1 MPLTADRQT
10 QLKSPGLKAYPV
22 KAGITI
28 YAGSIVMLDAT
39 GFAVP
44 GANTAS
50 CVCAGIARA
59 RAVGGATDGAV
70 WVQVE
75 APVIALLAA
84 TSITQAMV
92 GRAMYVVDDQT
103 IDDTAA
109 NVAAGMLMEFVSTT
123 SGWVLVK
130 GP

>member
-10 QLKSPGLKAYPV
+10 KLKIPGLKAYPV
-22 KAGITI
+22 KAATTI

-50 CVCAGIARA
+50 CVCAGIARE
-59 RAVGGATDGAV
+59 RAVGGAANGDV
-70 WVQVE
+70 WVRVE
-75 APVIALLAA
+75 APIIAELAA
-84 TSITQAMV
+84 TGLTQAAL
-92 GRAMYVVDDQT
+92 GRPVYVVDDQT
-103 IDDTAA
+103 VNAAAA
-109 NVAAGMLMEFVSTT
+109 NVVVGPLVEFISAT
-123 SGWVLVK
+123 SGAVWVK

>member
-10 QLKSPGLKAYPV
+10 QLKGPGLKAYPV
-22 KAGITI
+22 KAATTI
-28 YAGSIVMLDAT
+28 YAGSIVMLDVA

-70 WVQVE
+70 WVTVE
-75 APVIALLAA
+75 APVHALLAA

-103 IDDTAA
+103 VDDTAA
-109 NVAAGMLMEFVSTT
+109 SVAAGILSEFVSTT